1 MIEPKKT
8 EAQVE
13 IIFNPAINKHELFI
27 NKVKKGEGKFEELAA
42 LADKLRFADEIIPSE
57 R

>member
-1 MIEPKKT
+1 MIEPK
-8 EAQVE
+8 EIDALVE

-42 LADKLRFADEIIPSE
+42 LADKLRFEGEIIPSE